1 MYAVLINE
9 GPLTAEDNAVYF
21 CTEKPTGVLVEFE
34 SEDRAMV
41 KFARFLVFTPTNG
54 TAPGKERRVPV
65 ERVVSVTDES

>member
-21 CTEKPTGVLVEFE
+21 CPEKPTGLLVEFE
-34 SEDRAMV
+34 SEDGGTV

-65 ERVVSVTDES
+65 ERVVSITDE